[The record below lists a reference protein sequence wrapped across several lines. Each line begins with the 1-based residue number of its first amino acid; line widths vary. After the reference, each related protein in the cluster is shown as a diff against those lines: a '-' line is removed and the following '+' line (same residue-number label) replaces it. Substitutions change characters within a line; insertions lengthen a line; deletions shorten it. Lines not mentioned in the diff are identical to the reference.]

1 MDFILFIVFLYVF
14 GIFAIA
20 LRSERFVQ
28 EKIFILKEI
37 FKNESYKG
45 IN

>member
-14 GIFAIA
+14 GILAIT
-20 LRSERFVQ
+20 LG
-28 EKIFILKEI
+28 KEVCPR
-37 FKNESYKG
+37 KNIYYKGDFRNENYKG

>member
-14 GIFAIA
+14 GIYAIA
-20 LRSERFVQ
+20 LGREVCPR
-28 EKIFILKEI
+28 KIFILKEI
-37 FKNESYKG
+37 FKNESNKG